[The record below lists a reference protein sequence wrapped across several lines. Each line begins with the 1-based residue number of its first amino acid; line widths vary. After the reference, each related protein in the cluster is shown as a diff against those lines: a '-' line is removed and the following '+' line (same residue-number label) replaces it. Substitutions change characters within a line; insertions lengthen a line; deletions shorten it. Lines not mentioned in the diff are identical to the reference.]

1 MILPHLVFPALSNDP
16 PYFQRRSKGSL
27 PGGFPRRIWKRLGS
41 SHVHSGGNNDC
52 QFNSKLTRIAIL
64 HSKCTVYMRPLLELR
79 TPLRFPSLINN
90 FGGFK
95 PARSFHT
102 PISLLSLTHSDSLSI
117 LYLSSLSRP
126 TFFTSHPLFSLSHPS
141 LSLPFPFLL
150 LPLFNHLPRSGLSLS
165 PLPRPLFSP
174 LPLFSLFPIHISS
187 TPSPP
192 SPFPVTISPFFS
204 SCPPSLLLTWH
215 LSFRSIQAKTNA
227 SFYNLDYF
235 FSKLTK
241 GTNKLHCLSLASLS
255 RLV

>member
-1 MILPHLVFPALSNDP
+1 VILPHFVFPALSNDP

-52 QFNSKLTRIAIL
+52 QVNSKLTRIAIL

-141 LSLPFPFLL
+141 LCLPFPFLL
-150 LPLFNHLPRSGLSLS
+150 LPLFNHLPSPGHSLSLNTLS
-165 PLPRPLFSP
+165 LPSAQTSLFTP
-174 LPLFSLFPIHISS
+174 PPPLFSLSHPYLFH
-187 TPSPP
+187 
-192 SPFPVTISPFFS
+192 PFSYL
-204 SCPPSLLLTWH
+204 SLLFLFHIPLSPRFPSFTSLLTHH
-215 LSFRSIQAKTNA
+215 LALSIRSTQAQTNP
-227 SFYNLDYF
+227 SV
-235 FSKLTK
+235 T
-241 GTNKLHCLSLASLS
+241 
-255 RLV
+255 